1 MPLLTLQRTTSEI
14 DARCSLLVMKI
25 VRLLSLSSCEK
36 YRPNNRDRFR
46 DNLSDPPLLERMLDL
61 VKADE

>member
-14 DARCSLLVMKI
+14 DAGCYLPVMKI
-25 VRLLSLSSCEK
+25 VRLWSLCSCEK

-46 DNLSDPPLLERMLDL
+46 DNLSDPPLLERTLDL
-61 VKADE
+61 AKVDK